1 MSHILGIDLGTT
13 GSTASVLLDDGK
25 LHTVPSVEKT
35 HSTEKPFPSVVSFFQ
50 DGSCLIGD
58 SALEQSIY
66 NPMGTIKNVKKY
78 MGTPKK
84 FKIFEKEYIPQY
96 IAALILMKIKLSAE
110 ELTKEKF
117 EHAVITVPAYFDDRM
132 RRATRDAGRIAG
144 LNVLQLIN
152 EPEAAAI
159 AYGAHKISS
168 KTRIMVFDMG
178 AGTLDVSILEADSSA
193 TAKPFQVLA
202 VSGDNELGGI
212 YMDDLVK
219 DFLLRSMF
227 GDGKFS
233 ASDKMYQRFREELDA
248 DEEELLSR
256 KGEGKLAERKR
267 VDYQM
272 DIIAENAKIALSTEE
287 KITIDETIVYA
298 DLKDEGR
305 SISYEKEVHKLKTEL
320 TRKEL
325 EKMIDELLRRAES
338 KVTEALENAN
348 LTSDKIDQVV
358 MVGGPTKMPAVRNM
372 LKKLVK
378 EPESDVDPTFAVSN
392 GAAIWGAILNN
403 DRNLPV
409 IYKGVALLSVTPKAL
424 GEQYRDEERNTS
436 VLLMIPKNTP
446 YPTRFTDTFFW
457 NLHGNENERL
467 DSAPMNVWQGNPKF
481 QKPWD
486 FSQYKKI
493 GHFEIEGLKHGISN
507 EIEVTYELDNDGILT
522 VSAREIGGDAYAEL
536 QITKSGDT
544 YIPTFKLEDL
554 RKDAE
559 KIERKTRDILSPYE
573 VPPEEWKT
581 PKNPKYCW
589 MCECL
594 DDAKKILNAHH
605 SNDCP
610 EFFKI
615 AKFRLFIQQLEMQY
629 AFAHIQLTH
638 PVYSIGIHNALK
650 KKTLPNKR
658 MLTII
663 LVHELLHAL
672 HPDWGHN
679 RIIPEERRL
688 ANLAGYFDAFIE
700 MDRLFLSGKMSLCNN
715 HFSSDFDFKEINCD

>member
-35 HSTEKPFPSVVSFFQ
+35 HSTEKPFPSVVSFFE
-50 DGSCLIGD
+50 DGLCLIGD

-66 NPMGTIKNVKKY
+66 NPIGTIKNVKKY
-78 MGTPKK
+78 MGTSKK
-84 FKIFEKEYIPQY
+84 FKIFGEEYIPQY

-110 ELTKEKF
+110 KETGEKF
-117 EHAVITVPAYFDDRM
+117 EHAVITVPAYFDDAQK
-132 RRATRDAGRIAG
+132 RATREAGRIAG
-144 LNVLQLIN
+144 LDVLQLIN

-159 AYGAHKISS
+159 AYGAHKTSS

-178 AGTLDVSILEADSSA
+178 AGTLDVSILESDSSA

-212 YMDDLVK
+212 YMDDLIK
-219 DFLLRSMF
+219 DYLL
-227 GDGKFS
+227 GLN
-233 ASDKMYQRFREELDA
+233 ASDKIYQRFRESTSA
-248 DEEELLSR
+248 AEEEESPSR
-256 KGEGKLAERKR
+256 KKSIELAERKR
-267 VDYQM
+267 VSYQM

-287 KITIDETIVYA
+287 KITIDE
-298 DLKDEGR
+298 
-305 SISYEKEVHKLKTEL
+305 SIAYEREEHKLTTEL
-320 TRKEL
+320 TRNEF
-325 EKMIDELLRRAES
+325 EKMIGELLRRAES
-338 KVTEALENAN
+338 KVTDALENAN
-348 LTSDKIDQVV
+348 LTSDKIDQVLL
-358 MVGGPTKMPAVRNM
+358 VGGPTKIPAVRNM

-378 EPESDVDPTFAVSN
+378 EPEADVDPTFAVSN

-403 DRNLPV
+403 DGNLPV
-409 IYKGVALLSVTPKAL
+409 IYKGIALLSVTARDY
-424 GEQYRDEERNTS
+424 GEEMRDKDRKIS
-436 VLLMIPKNTP
+436 VQLMIPKNTP
-446 YPTRFTDTFFW
+446 YPTRFTDTFW
-457 NLHGNENERL
+457 NNLHNDGKWRPA
-467 DSAPMNVWQGNPKF
+467 APMDVWTGNPKF
-481 QKPWD
+481 QKPHD
-486 FSQYKKI
+486 FSEYKKI
-493 GHFEIEGLKHGISN
+493 GHFQIEGLLHDRAN

-559 KIERKTRDILSPYE
+559 KIERKTRYILSPYE

-605 SNDCP
+605 ADCR

-615 AKFRLFIQQLEMQY
+615 SKFRLFIQQLEMQY
-629 AFAHIQLTH
+629 AFAHIQLTP
-638 PVYSIGIHNALK
+638 PVYSIGIHNAIK
-650 KKTLPNKR
+650 KKTLPNRR
-658 MLTII
+658 MLTIV

>member
-35 HSTEKPFPSVVSFFQ
+35 HSTEKPFPSVVSFFE
-50 DGSCLIGD
+50 DGLCLIGD

-66 NPMGTIKNVKKY
+66 NPVGTIKNVKKY
-78 MGTPKK
+78 MGTSKK
-84 FKIFEKEYIPQY
+84 FKIFGEEYIPQY

-117 EHAVITVPAYFDDRM
+117 EHAVITVPAYFDEAQ
-132 RRATRDAGRIAG
+132 RRATREAGRIAG
-144 LNVLQLIN
+144 LDVLQLIN

-159 AYGAHKISS
+159 AYGVHKTSS

-178 AGTLDVSILEADSSA
+178 AGTLDVSILESDSSA

-212 YMDDLVK
+212 YMDDLIK
-219 DFLLRSMF
+219 DYLLELN
-227 GDGKFS
+227 
-233 ASDKMYQRFREELDA
+233 ASDKIYQRFRESTSA
-248 DEEELLSR
+248 AEEEESPSR
-256 KGEGKLAERKR
+256 KKSIELAERKR
-267 VDYQM
+267 VGYQM

-287 KITIDETIVYA
+287 KTTIDE
-298 DLKDEGR
+298 
-305 SISYEKEVHKLKTEL
+305 SISYEKEEHKLKTEL
-320 TRKEL
+320 TRKEF
-325 EKMIDELLRRAES
+325 EKMIGELLRRAES
-338 KVTEALENAN
+338 KVTDALENAN
-348 LTSDKIDQVV
+348 LTSDKIDKVIL
-358 MVGGPTKMPAVRNM
+358 VGGPTKIPAVRNM

-378 EPESDVDPTFAVSN
+378 EPEPDVDPTFAVSN

-409 IYKGVALLSVTPKAL
+409 IYKGVALLSVTARDY
-424 GEQYRDEERNTS
+424 GEEMRDKDRKIS

-446 YPTRFTDTFFW
+446 YPTQFTDTFW
-457 NLHGNENERL
+457 NNLRNDGKWRPA
-467 DSAPMNVWQGNPKF
+467 APMDVWTGNPKF
-481 QKPWD
+481 QKPHD
-486 FSQYKKI
+486 FSEYKKI
-493 GHFEIEGLKHGISN
+493 GHFEIEGLLHDRSN

-605 SNDCP
+605 ADCR

-615 AKFRLFIQQLEMQY
+615 SKFRLFIQQLEKQY

-638 PVYSIGIHNALK
+638 PVYQIGVHNALK
-650 KKTLPNKR
+650 ENNVPNRR
-658 MLTII
+658 MLTIV

-715 HFSSDFDFKEINCD
+715 HFSSNFDFKEINCD

>member
-66 NPMGTIKNVKKY
+66 NPIGTIKNVKKY
-78 MGTPKK
+78 MGTSKK
-84 FKIFEKEYIPQY
+84 FKIFGEEYIPQY

-117 EHAVITVPAYFDDRM
+117 EHAVITVPAYFDDVQK
-132 RRATRDAGRIAG
+132 RATREAGRIAG
-144 LNVLQLIN
+144 LDVLQLIN

-159 AYGAHKISS
+159 AYGAHKTSS

-178 AGTLDVSILEADSSA
+178 AGTLDVSILEVDSSA

-202 VSGDNELGGI
+202 LSGDNKLGGND
-212 YMDDLVK
+212 MDNLVK
-219 DFLLRSMF
+219 GFLLRSMAKPGEF
-227 GDGKFS
+227 
-233 ASDKMYQRFREELDA
+233 SDKKYQQYCEELDA

-287 KITIDETIVYA
+287 KVTIDETIVYA

-338 KVTEALENAN
+338 KVTDALENAN
-348 LTSDKIDQVV
+348 LTSDKIDQVLL
-358 MVGGPTKMPAVRNM
+358 VGGPTKIPAVRNM

-378 EPESDVDPTFAVSN
+378 EPEADVDPTFAVSN

-403 DRNLPV
+403 DGNLPV
-409 IYKGVALLSVTPKAL
+409 IYKGIALLSVTARDY
-424 GEQYRDEERNTS
+424 GEEMRDKDRKIS
-436 VLLMIPKNTP
+436 VQLMIPKNTP
-446 YPTRFTDTFFW
+446 YPTRFTDTFW
-457 NLHGNENERL
+457 NNLHNDGKWRPA
-467 DSAPMNVWQGNPKF
+467 APMDVWTGNPKF
-481 QKPWD
+481 QKPHD
-486 FSQYKKI
+486 FSEYKKI

-605 SNDCP
+605 SNDCR

-615 AKFRLFIQQLEMQY
+615 TKYRLFIQQLEMQY

-638 PVYSIGIHNALK
+638 PVYSIGVHNALK
-650 KKTLPNKR
+650 EKTEPNKR
-658 MLTII
+658 MLTIV

-672 HPDWGHN
+672 HHDWGHN

-688 ANLAGYFDAFIE
+688 ANLAGYFDVFKE
-700 MDRLFLSGKMSLCNN
+700 MDTLFLSGKMSLCNN

>member
-1 MSHILGIDLGTT
+1 MKKEGKRKGNYKVGSHILGIDLGTT

-66 NPMGTIKNVKKY
+66 NPIGTIKYVKKH

-117 EHAVITVPAYFDDRM
+117 EHAVITVPAYFDEAQ
-132 RRATRDAGRIAG
+132 RRATREAGRIAG

-159 AYGAHKISS
+159 VYGAHNVSS

-202 VSGDNELGGI
+202 ISGDNKLGGI
-212 YMDDLVK
+212 YMDDLIK
-219 DFLLRSMF
+219 DSLLRSIGKP
-227 GDGKFS
+227 GDFS
-233 ASDKMYQRFREELDA
+233 ASDEIDTA
-248 DEEELLSR
+248 EEEAETNRELI
-256 KGEGKLAERKR
+256 KLAKRKR
-267 VDYQM
+267 LDYQL

-287 KITIDETIVYA
+287 KITIDE
-298 DLKDEGR
+298 
-305 SISYEKEVHKLKTEL
+305 SISFEREEHKLTTDL
-320 TRKEL
+320 TRKEF
-325 EKMIDELLRRAES
+325 EKMISELLRRAES
-338 KVTEALENAN
+338 KVTDALENAN

-358 MVGGPTKMPAVRNM
+358 MVAGPTKIPAVRNM

-378 EPESDVDPTFAVSN
+378 EPESDVDPTFTVSN

-409 IYKGVALLSVTPKAL
+409 IYKGVALLSVTARDY
-424 GEQYRDEERNTS
+424 GEEMRDKDGKLS

-446 YPTRFTDTFFW
+446 YPTRFTDTFYN
-457 NLHGNENERL
+457 NLHNDGKWRPA
-467 DSAPMNVWQGNPKF
+467 APMDVWTGNPKF
-481 QKPWD
+481 QKPHD
-486 FSQYKKI
+486 FSKYKKI
-493 GHFEIEGLKHGISN
+493 GKFKIEGLKHEISN
-507 EIEVTYELDNDGILT
+507 EIEVTYELDNDQTLT
-522 VSAREIGGDAYAEL
+522 VTAREKGGNAYAEL
-536 QITKSGDT
+536 QIDPDGSTHQTGGM
-544 YIPTFKLEDL
+544 IEDL

-559 KIERKTRDILSPYE
+559 KIERKTRDVLCPYE
-573 VPPEEWKT
+573 VPPEEWKV

-594 DDAKKILNAHH
+594 EEAKKILNAHH
-605 SNDCP
+605 ADCR

-615 AKFRLFIQQLEMQY
+615 STFRLFIQQLEMQY

-638 PVYSIGIHNALK
+638 PVYRIGVHNRLK
-650 KKTLPNKR
+650 EDTEPNR
-658 MLTII
+658 RVLTIV

-715 HFSSDFDFKEINCD
+715 HFSSDFDFQEINCD

>member
-66 NPMGTIKNVKKY
+66 NPMGTIKRVKKY
-78 MGTPKK
+78 MGTSKK
-84 FKIFEKEYIPQY
+84 FKIFGEEYIPQY

-117 EHAVITVPAYFDDRM
+117 EHAVITVPAYFDDAKK
-132 RRATRDAGRIAG
+132 RATREAGRIAG

-152 EPEAAAI
+152 EPEAAAL

-168 KTRIMVFDMG
+168 KTRIMIFDMG

-193 TAKPFQVLA
+193 AAKPFQVLA

-212 YMDDLVK
+212 YMDDLIK
-219 DFLLRSMF
+219 DYLLRSIRF
-227 GDGKFS
+227 DDGEFS

-248 DEEELLSR
+248 EEEESLSR
-256 KGEGKLAERKR
+256 KEEGVLAERKR

-287 KITIDETIVYA
+287 KITIDETIVYGE
-298 DLKDEGR
+298 LTDEGE
-305 SISYEKEVHKLKTEL
+305 SISYEKEEHKLKTEL
-320 TRKEL
+320 TRKEF
-325 EKMIDELLRRAES
+325 EKMIGELLRRAES
-338 KVTEALENAN
+338 KVTDALENAN

-358 MVGGPTKMPAVRNM
+358 LVGGPTKIPAVRNM

-378 EPESDVDPTFAVSN
+378 EPETDVDPTFAVSN

-409 IYKGVALLSVTPKAL
+409 IYKGVALLSVTPKDL
-424 GEQYRDEERNTS
+424 GEQYRDQKGNTS
-436 VLLMIPKNTP
+436 ILLMIPKNKP
-446 YPTRFTDTFFW
+446 YPTRYTDTFYN
-457 NLHGNENERL
+457 NLRNDGKWR
-467 DSAPMNVWQGNPKF
+467 DSAPMDVWQGNPGF
-481 QKPWD
+481 QKPHD
-486 FSQYKKI
+486 FSQYTKI

-544 YIPTFKLEDL
+544 HIPTFKLEDL

-559 KIERKTRDILSPYE
+559 KIERKTRDILCPYE
-573 VPPEEWKT
+573 VPPEEWKA

-605 SNDCP
+605 ADCR

-615 AKFRLFIQQLEMQY
+615 SKFRLFIQQLEMQY

-638 PVYSIGIHNALK
+638 PVYSIGVHNALK
-650 KKTLPNKR
+650 ENTEPNKR
-658 MLTII
+658 MLTIV

>member
-25 LHTVPSVEKT
+25 LHSVPSVEKT
-35 HSTEKPFPSVVSFFQ
+35 HSAEKPFPSVVSFFQ

-66 NPMGTIKNVKKY
+66 NPIGTIKNVKKY

-117 EHAVITVPAYFDDRM
+117 EHAVITVPAYFDEAQ
-132 RRATRDAGRIAG
+132 RRATREAGRIAG

-178 AGTLDVSILEADSSA
+178 AGTLDVSILEADSSV

-219 DFLLRSMF
+219 DFLLRSIMF
-227 GDGKFS
+227 DDGKFS
-233 ASDKMYQRFREELDA
+233 ASDKIYQRFRESTSA
-248 DEEELLSR
+248 AEEEESPSR
-256 KGEGKLAERKR
+256 KKSIELAERKR
-267 VDYQM
+267 VGYQM

-287 KITIDETIVYA
+287 KTTIDE
-298 DLKDEGR
+298 
-305 SISYEKEVHKLKTEL
+305 SISYEKEEHKLKTEL
-320 TRKEL
+320 TRKEF
-325 EKMIDELLRRAES
+325 EKMIGELLRRAES
-338 KVTEALENAN
+338 KITDVLENAN
-348 LTSDKIDQVV
+348 LTSDKIDKVIL
-358 MVGGPTKMPAVRNM
+358 VGGPTKIPIVRNM

-436 VLLMIPKNTP
+436 ILLMIPKNTP
-446 YPTRFTDTFFW
+446 YPTRFTDTFFN
-457 NLHGNENERL
+457 NLRNDGKWR
-467 DSAPMNVWQGNPKF
+467 DSAPMDVWQGNPKF
-481 QKPWD
+481 QKPHD

-507 EIEVTYELDNDGILT
+507 EIEVTYEIDNDGILT

-536 QITKSGDT
+536 QINKSGET
-544 YIPTFKLEDL
+544 FIPTLKLQDL

-650 KKTLPNKR
+650 KKTEPNKR
-658 MLTII
+658 MLTIV

>member
-13 GSTASVLLDDGK
+13 GSTASVLLDDGEI
-25 LHTVPSVEKT
+25 HTVPSVEKT
-35 HSTEKPFPSVVSFFQ
+35 HSTEKPFPSIVSFFQ

-66 NPMGTIKNVKKY
+66 NPIGTIKNVKKH

-117 EHAVITVPAYFDDRM
+117 EHVVITVPAYFDEAQ
-132 RRATRDAGRIAG
+132 RRATREAGRIAG

-227 GDGKFS
+227 GDDKFS

-348 LTSDKIDQVV
+348 LTSDKIDKVIL
-358 MVGGPTKMPAVRNM
+358 VGGPTKIPAVRNM

-378 EPESDVDPTFAVSN
+378 EPEADVDPTFAVSN

-424 GEQYRDEERNTS
+424 GEQYRDEEGNTS

-446 YPTRFTDTFFW
+446 YPTRFTDTFFN
-457 NLHGNENERL
+457 NLRNDGKWR
-467 DSAPMNVWQGNPKF
+467 DSAPMDVWQGNPKF
-481 QKPWD
+481 QKPHD

-493 GHFEIEGLKHGISN
+493 GHFEIKGLKHGISN

-536 QITKSGDT
+536 QINKDRKS
-544 YIPTFKLEDL
+544 
-554 RKDAE
+554 
-559 KIERKTRDILSPYE
+559 
-573 VPPEEWKT
+573 V
-581 PKNPKYCW
+581 
-589 MCECL
+589 
-594 DDAKKILNAHH
+594 
-605 SNDCP
+605 
-610 EFFKI
+610 
-615 AKFRLFIQQLEMQY
+615 
-629 AFAHIQLTH
+629 
-638 PVYSIGIHNALK
+638 V
-650 KKTLPNKR
+650 
-658 MLTII
+658 
-663 LVHELLHAL
+663 
-672 HPDWGHN
+672 
-679 RIIPEERRL
+679 
-688 ANLAGYFDAFIE
+688 
-700 MDRLFLSGKMSLCNN
+700 
-715 HFSSDFDFKEINCD
+715 

>member
-58 SALEQSIY
+58 SALEQSFY
-66 NPMGTIKNVKKY
+66 NPLGTIKRVKKY
-78 MGTPKK
+78 MGTTKK

-117 EHAVITVPAYFDDRM
+117 EHAVITVPAYFDDKM

-159 AYGAHKISS
+159 AYGAHKVSS

-193 TAKPFQVLA
+193 TAKPLQVLA

-272 DIIAENAKIALSTEE
+272 DVIAENAKIALSTEE

-305 SISYEKEVHKLKTEL
+305 SISYEKEVRKLKTEL

-348 LTSDKIDQVV
+348 LTSDKIDRVL

-372 LKKLVK
+372 LEKLVK

-446 YPTRFTDTFFW
+446 YPTRFTDTFFN
-457 NLHGNENERL
+457 NLRNDGKWR
-467 DSAPMNVWQGNPKF
+467 DSAPMDVWQGNPKF
-481 QKPWD
+481 QKPHD

-522 VSAREIGGDAYAEL
+522 VSAREIGSDAYAEL
-536 QITKSGDT
+536 QINRSGET
-544 YIPTFKLEDL
+544 FIPTLKLQDL
-554 RKDAE
+554 RKDTE

-605 SNDCP
+605 SNDCR

-615 AKFRLFIQQLEMQY
+615 TKYRLFIQQLEMQY

>member
-25 LHTVPSVEKT
+25 LHSVPSVEKT

-66 NPMGTIKNVKKY
+66 NPIGTIKNVKKH

-117 EHAVITVPAYFDDRM
+117 EHVVITVPAYFDEAQ
-132 RRATRDAGRIAG
+132 RRATREAGRIAG

-178 AGTLDVSILEADSSA
+178 AGTLDVSILEAGSSDA
-193 TAKPFQVLA
+193 AKAFQVLA
-202 VSGDNELGGI
+202 ISGDNELGGI
-212 YMDDLVK
+212 YMDDLIK
-219 DFLLRSMF
+219 DSLLRSI
-227 GDGKFS
+227 GKHGVFS
-233 ASDKMYQRFREELDA
+233 SSDEIDTDQENIQHSPDTHKLDDA
-248 DEEELLSR
+248 VAV
-256 KGEGKLAERKR
+256 AERKR
-267 VDYQM
+267 LGYQL

-287 KITIDETIVYA
+287 KITIDE
-298 DLKDEGR
+298 
-305 SISYEKEVHKLKTEL
+305 SISFEREEHKLTTEL
-320 TRKEL
+320 TRKEF
-325 EKMIDELLRRAES
+325 EKMIGELLRRAES
-338 KVTEALENAN
+338 KVTDALANAN
-348 LTSDKIDQVV
+348 LTSDKIDKVIL
-358 MVGGPTKMPAVRNM
+358 VGGPTKIPAVRNM

-409 IYKGVALLSVTPKAL
+409 IYKGVALLSVTARDY
-424 GEQYRDEERNTS
+424 GEKMRDDDGNIS
-436 VLLMIPKNTP
+436 VQLMIPKNVP
-446 YPTRFTDTFFW
+446 YPTRFTDIFYNNFRNDGEW
-457 NLHGNENERL
+457 RPA
-467 DSAPMNVWQGNPKF
+467 APIDVWTGNPNF
-481 QKPWD
+481 QKPHD
-486 FSQYKKI
+486 FSKYKKI
-493 GHFEIEGLKHGISN
+493 GKFKIEGLKHGISN
-507 EIEVTYELDNDGILT
+507 VIEVTYELDNDQILT
-522 VSAREIGGDAYAEL
+522 VTAREKGGDAYAEL
-536 QITKSGDT
+536 QIDPDGSTHQTGRM
-544 YIPTFKLEDL
+544 IEDL

-559 KIERKTRDILSPYE
+559 KIERKTRAWMGGYE

-594 DDAKKILNAHH
+594 EDAKKILNAHH
-605 SNDCP
+605 EDCR

-615 AKFRLFIQQLEMQY
+615 STFRLFIQQLEKQY

-638 PVYSIGIHNALK
+638 PDYRIGVHNALK
-650 KKTLPNKR
+650 EDTHPNR
-658 MLTII
+658 RLLTIV

-700 MDRLFLSGKMSLCNN
+700 MDRIFLSGKMSLCNN